1 MAARTPAKKTPSKGA
16 KSEGFPPIFLLFAFL
31 LGFILWPL
39 YQFLSYE
46 IHWKE
51 DGSILMVPL
60 ETAPVVQE
68 VTPVPTPVPVVAS
81 SNRVTRPAEKS
92 EALPVVTPAQPQTV
106 LSEVKEEDPSARAR
120 WLVKKAVMDYNQR
133 FSQMKELNLFELIG
147 KGFLKEIPNCPNNG
161 IFHLSYEGNLPIVD
175 CRRR

>member
-1 MAARTPAKKTPSKGA
+1 MAARTPAKKTPSKEV
-16 KSEGFPPIFLLFAFL
+16 KSEGFPPIFLLLTFL

-60 ETAPVVQE
+60 ETAPVVKEAAPNHVPVTSGPRVVSPQQKTE
-68 VTPVPTPVPVVAS
+68 ATPVVI
-81 SNRVTRPAEKS
+81 PAK
-92 EALPVVTPAQPQTV
+92 PQTV
-106 LSEVKEEDPSARAR
+106 IAEVKDEDPSARAR
-120 WLVKKAVMDYNQR
+120 WLVKKALMDYNQR
-133 FSQMKELNLFELIG
+133 FSPMKELNLFELIG

-161 IFHLSYEGNLPIVD
+161 IFHLSYEGNLPVVD
-175 CRRR
+175 CRRQ